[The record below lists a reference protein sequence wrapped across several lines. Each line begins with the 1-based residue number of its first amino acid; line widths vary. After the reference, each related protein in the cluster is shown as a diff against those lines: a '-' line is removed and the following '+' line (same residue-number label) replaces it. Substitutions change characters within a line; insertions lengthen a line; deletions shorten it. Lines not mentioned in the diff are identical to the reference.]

1 MESTSSLPDKDSKP
15 ITETEKWK
23 PPFFLLFGAFMIIGS
38 YAAGMLGLRTS
49 KFAFGKDLYRA
60 WEAHEKIRGRKPE
73 DIFGNS
79 AEESSKGASSG
90 EPFGGTWE
98 QKMEQARQKEQ
109 ADRERRSRE
118 EFRFRMDE
126 AMKEQVK
133 QAYDRFYRRAG
144 PHMNSGLFGAG
155 NEEEWRRRIF
165 EEILREAQESMKR
178 AEYKSY
184 RSQKSDNDSF
194 EAWFGRLGNN
204 RFQGYTRGYFYEQA
218 KREQQRQREEATSQG
233 FSPPRGNM
241 YEKLGLPFGASME
254 QVKEAYRK
262 AARLW
267 HPDTYQGNDPKMAAS
282 RFREV
287 NDAYEYLKDPTR
299 KESYDR
305 NIRK

>member
-1 MESTSSLPDKDSKP
+1 
-15 ITETEKWK
+15 
-23 PPFFLLFGAFMIIGS
+23 MILGS

-60 WEAHEKIRGRKPE
+60 WEAHEKIRGRRPE
-73 DIFGNS
+73 DIFGKS
-79 AEESSKGASSG
+79 GEESTSRASQG
-90 EPFGGTWE
+90 EPFGSTWE
-98 QKMEQARQKEQ
+98 QRMDQARQKEQ
-109 ADRERRSRE
+109 ADRERRARE

-126 AMKEQVK
+126 AMKEQMK
-133 QAYDRFYRRAG
+133 QAYYRFYRRSG
-144 PHMNSGLFGAG
+144 PHLNNIHFGSGSD
-155 NEEEWRRRIF
+155 EEWRRKIF
-165 EEILREAQESMKR
+165 EEILKEVQESMKR
-178 AEYKSY
+178 AQYKSY
-184 RSQKSDNDSF
+184 RSQKSDSDSF
-194 EAWFGRLGNN
+194 EAWFGGLGGN

-218 KREQQRQREEATSQG
+218 KREQQRQREESTSG
-233 FSPPRGNM
+233 VFSAPRGNM

-287 NDAYEYLKDPTR
+287 NEAYEYLKDPSR

-305 NIRK
+305 NSRM